1 MKKRTVFAT
10 LLVLTLIALQ
20 GLKAEARNPLA
31 TNDQLYAEYLA
42 TYMIATPEVEAAKA
56 TLSTN
61 WQALLGTVSA
71 EQLAYLQEAVDESA
85 FASALSVQGS
95 DPNYPKAIST
105 LAAPHS
111 WHGMDVPGSRS
122 VFDNPDTIYRSI
134 KIDPTASYV
143 IRGKRAQVPPVD
155 ENFSL
160 WDASNNTISNMRGK
174 DLVTK
179 ADGSFTITVDSNPAN
194 GRKNHIQTTS
204 ASKTIFVRNTVND
217 WATQRFTKLTVE
229 RIDDGT
235 TLPDPK
241 TFDAMVSQIAA
252 SIPSTTAI
260 NIFNTR
266 ANAQAVNTI
275 PAITRGG
282 SAGTLS
288 TQAQEYSSWKIAD
301 DEALIVKVNLGGAK
315 YLICPVYDKWLI
327 TTDYIN
333 HTQTLNNAQAVPNP
347 NGTYTFVISVQDPG
361 VYNWIDTVGMHE
373 GYLNLRWQ
381 ALPGK
386 VPATGDVSATMKL
399 VKLADLKSILPPH
412 TKWVTKQERKQQL
425 RERRE
430 AYAKRYA
437 E

>member
-217 WATQRFTKLTVE
+217 W
-229 RIDDGT
+229 
-235 TLPDPK
+235 
-241 TFDAMVSQIAA
+241 
-252 SIPSTTAI
+252 
-260 NIFNTR
+260 
-266 ANAQAVNTI
+266 
-275 PAITRGG
+275 
-282 SAGTLS
+282 
-288 TQAQEYSSWKIAD
+288 
-301 DEALIVKVNLGGAK
+301 
-315 YLICPVYDKWLI
+315 
-327 TTDYIN
+327 
-333 HTQTLNNAQAVPNP
+333 
-347 NGTYTFVISVQDPG
+347 
-361 VYNWIDTVGMHE
+361 
-373 GYLNLRWQ
+373 
-381 ALPGK
+381 
-386 VPATGDVSATMKL
+386 
-399 VKLADLKSILPPH
+399 
-412 TKWVTKQERKQQL
+412 QL
-425 RERRE
+425 RGLPN
-430 AYAKRYA
+430 
-437 E
+437 